1 MEVDVHRATAVPYRT
16 SGISYGNKMED
27 QPIVQDN
34 AKQQEGKVTLHWLNK
49 SRSQRILWL
58 LEECKLKYELKIYH
72 RLPVG
77 LAPPDLKKIHSLGK
91 SPVISIEADG
101 LTEPLVLAESGLIV
115 EYLVDHYGPHLAPKQ
130 WKEGMEGKVGGETE
144 EWLRYRYFMHYAE
157 GTLMPFLVLALL
169 MGNIRSKAPFF
180 IRPISNA
187 IVNNIDSLYLTPN
200 FKSNW
205 EFLESK
211 LATSPNEGK
220 YLCGKDLTGADILMS
235 FPLGAAKKRAGVTKE
250 KYPLLWA
257 YIDRLEAGESY
268 KRAVQKII
276 DLEGSYDPE
285 L

>member
-1 MEVDVHRATAVPYRT
+1 MEGQSA
-16 SGISYGNKMED
+16 M
-27 QPIVQDN
+27 QDN
-34 AKQQEGKVTLHWLNK
+34 AKQQDGKVTLHWLNK

-72 RLPVG
+72 RQPVG
-77 LAPPDLKKIHSLGK
+77 LAPPELKQIHPLGK

-101 LTEPLVLAESGLIV
+101 MTKPLVLAESGVIV
-115 EYLVDHYGPHLAPKQ
+115 EYLIDHYGPHLVPKK
-130 WKEGMEGKVGGETE
+130 WKEGVEGKVGGETE

-157 GTLMPFLVLALL
+157 GTLMPFLVTALL
-169 MGNIRSKAPFF
+169 MGNIRSKAPFL

-205 EFLESK
+205 DFLESQ

-220 YLCGKDLTGADILMS
+220 YLCGKSLTGADILMS
-235 FPLGAAKKRAGVTKE
+235 FPLGAARGRAGVTKE
-250 KYPLLWA
+250 KYPLLWG
-257 YIDRLEAGESY
+257 YVERLEAGESY

-276 DLEGSYDPE
+276 DIEGSYDPA